1 MAELVIPSVL
11 AAQAGGQ
18 ARFELSGDTLGGAL
32 RELPFADLLFDA
44 RGEWGKYLL
53 LFVDGEDATGE
64 AGLARPLETVQ
75 QARIVAVVSG
85 G

>member
-1 MAELVIPSVL
+1 MAQLVVPSVL

-18 ARFELSGDTLGGAL
+18 ARFELHGDTLGCAL
-32 RELPFADLLFDA
+32 RELPIADLLFDA

-53 LFVDGEDATGE
+53 LFVDGEDATGPD
-64 AGLARPLETVQ
+64 GLARPLDGVD